1 MSGKRRFRL
10 KTSTM
15 EKMVF
20 IHANTRMMDKI
31 TDVCYEE
38 EHLDWE
44 VDSPS
49 QSESETESES
59 GDINDDPN

>member
-1 MSGKRRFRL
+1 
-10 KTSTM
+10 
-15 EKMVF
+15 
-20 IHANTRMMDKI
+20 MMDKI

-49 QSESETESES
+49 QSESDTESES
-59 GDINDDPN
+59 GDHNDDPN